1 MRAPKVPASPPT
13 DLEAS
18 DVADPRDTV
27 VIARFPDE
35 LSALLLVGDL
45 EAEGIPATVLGGL
58 TAQLRAEAPGLV
70 SVLVRRGDLVR
81 AERLLAERAPP
92 PGWED
97 EAEAA
102 DREGEDRE
110 GEDPEGE
117 DLEGEDLE
125 GDDPDAADPDDGAPN
140 ATDPR
145 LR

>member
-97 EAEAA
+97 EAEAMDREGEDREGE

-110 GEDPEGE
+110 GEDPEG
-117 DLEGEDLE
+117 
-125 GDDPDAADPDDGAPN
+125 DDPDEDGGAPN

>member
-117 DLEGEDLE
+117 DPE

>member
-1 MRAPKVPASPPT
+1 MDRG
-13 DLEAS
+13 AS

-81 AERLLAERAPP
+81 AERLIAERAPP

-102 DREGEDRE
+102 AREGEDRE
-110 GEDPEGE
+110 GEDP
-117 DLEGEDLE
+117 
-125 GDDPDAADPDDGAPN
+125 DAADPDASAPD

-145 LR
+145 VR

>member
-1 MRAPKVPASPPT
+1 MRALTLPASPPM
-13 DLEAS
+13 DPGAS

-102 DREGEDRE
+102 DREGED
-110 GEDPEGE
+110 PEGE
-117 DLEGEDLE
+117 DREGEDLE
-125 GDDPDAADPDDGAPN
+125 GDDPDEDDGAPN

-145 LR
+145 VR

>member
-1 MRAPKVPASPPT
+1 M
-13 DLEAS
+13 
-18 DVADPRDTV
+18 ADPRDTV

-117 DLEGEDLE
+117 DLEG
-125 GDDPDAADPDDGAPN
+125 DDPDEDDGAPN

>member
-117 DLEGEDLE
+117 DLEG
-125 GDDPDAADPDDGAPN
+125 DDPDAADPDDGAPN

-145 LR
+145 VR

>member
-1 MRAPKVPASPPT
+1 MRALTLPASSPMDPG
-13 DLEAS
+13 AS
-18 DVADPRDTV
+18 NVADPRDTV

-81 AERLLAERAPP
+81 AEQLLAERAPP

-97 EAEAA
+97 EAEAM
-102 DREGEDRE
+102 DSE
-110 GEDPEGE
+110 GEDPEG
-117 DLEGEDLE
+117 
-125 GDDPDAADPDDGAPN
+125 ADPDDIDPN

-145 LR
+145 VR

>member
-97 EAEAA
+97 EAEAM
-102 DREGEDRE
+102 DPEGEDL
-110 GEDPEGE
+110 EGE

>member
-1 MRAPKVPASPPT
+1 M
-13 DLEAS
+13 
-18 DVADPRDTV
+18 ADPRDTV

-97 EAEAA
+97 EAEAM
-102 DREGEDRE
+102 DRE
-110 GEDPEGE
+110 GEDP
-117 DLEGEDLE
+117 EGEDLE

>member
-1 MRAPKVPASPPT
+1 M
-13 DLEAS
+13 
-18 DVADPRDTV
+18 ADPRDTV

-117 DLEGEDLE
+117 DPE

>member
-1 MRAPKVPASPPT
+1 M
-13 DLEAS
+13 
-18 DVADPRDTV
+18 ADPRDTV

-97 EAEAA
+97 EAEAM
-102 DREGEDRE
+102 
-110 GEDPEGE
+110 DPEGE
-117 DLEGEDLE
+117 DLEGEDPE

>member
-1 MRAPKVPASPPT
+1 MDPG
-13 DLEAS
+13 AS

-92 PGWED
+92 TGWED
-97 EAEAA
+97 EAEAM
-102 DREGEDRE
+102 DS
-110 GEDPEGE
+110 EGE

-125 GDDPDAADPDDGAPN
+125 VDEPDERAPD

>member
-102 DREGEDRE
+102 DREGEDPE
-110 GEDPEGE
+110 GEDP
-117 DLEGEDLE
+117 E

>member
-1 MRAPKVPASPPT
+1 M
-13 DLEAS
+13 
-18 DVADPRDTV
+18 ADPRDTV

-97 EAEAA
+97 EVLEDEAEAA
-102 DREGEDRE
+102 AREGEDRE
-110 GEDPEGE
+110 G
-117 DLEGEDLE
+117 
-125 GDDPDAADPDDGAPN
+125 DDPDEDDGAPD

>member
-1 MRAPKVPASPPT
+1 MDPGAS
-13 DLEAS
+13 E
-18 DVADPRDTV
+18 VADPRDTV

-97 EAEAA
+97 EAEAM
-102 DREGEDRE
+102 DPNGESPE
-110 GEDPEGE
+110 GEDPEE
-117 DLEGEDLE
+117 
-125 GDDPDAADPDDGAPN
+125 ADPDDIDPN

-145 LR
+145 VR

>member
-1 MRAPKVPASPPT
+1 MDPG
-13 DLEAS
+13 AS

-92 PGWED
+92 HGWED
-97 EAEAA
+97 EAEAM
-102 DREGEDRE
+102 DSE

-117 DLEGEDLE
+117 DPEG
-125 GDDPDAADPDDGAPN
+125 ADPDDIDPN

-145 LR
+145 VR

>member
-117 DLEGEDLE
+117 DLEG
-125 GDDPDAADPDDGAPN
+125 DDPDAADPDDGAPN